1 MKLLVWLGCFVF
13 LLGLGRTVL
22 AEGTMAKISK
32 DIVEKIDSEA
42 AYPLTVRE
50 LAKKWGKIFGVNPSW
65 IVSHAFVESRNM
77 PFAYNKRGHVFGLM
91 QLKPATAADI
101 VRWLKKSRAGKR
113 PEVLDV
119 LKEWNEGGGGEC
131 LKNPDLNMMLGAFY
145 LAFLKR
151 KFGDDQMR
159 VAAAYNQGQG
169 AMERALKA
177 GEFTAPMKEYIGL
190 IQNAKAQ
197 GFA

>member
-1 MKLLVWLGCFVF
+1 MKRLWCLGIIVF
-13 LLGLGRTVL
+13 ILGLSKDVFGDGV
-22 AEGTMAKISK
+22 MAKISK

-50 LAKKWGKIFGVNPSW
+50 LAKKWGRVFGVNPSW
-65 IVSHAFVESRNM
+65 VISHAFVESRNM

-91 QLKPATAADI
+91 QLKPSTAGDI
-101 VRWLKKSRAGKR
+101 VRWLKKSRASKN
-113 PEVLDV
+113 PQVVEV
-119 LKEWNEGGGGEC
+119 LKEWTGDGDC
-131 LKNPDLNMMLGAFY
+131 LRNPDLNMMLGTFY
-145 LAFLKR
+145 IAYLKR
-151 KFGDDQMR
+151 RFGDDQMK

-177 GEFTAPMKEYIGL
+177 GVLTPPMKEYISL
-190 IQNAKAQ
+190 IENAKAQ

>member
-1 MKLLVWLGCFVF
+1 MKRLCWLGTVVF
-13 LLGLGRTVL
+13 ILGLSKDVL
-22 AEGTMAKISK
+22 GDGDMAKISR
-32 DIVEKIDSEA
+32 DIVEKIDSNA

-50 LAKKWGKIFGVNPSW
+50 LAKKWGRIFGVNPSW
-65 IVSHAFVESRNM
+65 VISHAFVESRNM

-91 QLKPATAADI
+91 QLKPATAGDI
-101 VRWLKKSRAGKR
+101 VRWLKKSRASKN
-113 PEVLDV
+113 PQVQEV
-119 LKEWNEGGGGEC
+119 LKEWTGEGDC
-131 LKNPDLNMMLGAFY
+131 LRNPDLNMMLGTFY
-145 LAFLKR
+145 IAFLKR

-169 AMERALKA
+169 AMERAMKA

-190 IQNAKAQ
+190 IENAKAQ

>member
-1 MKLLVWLGCFVF
+1 MKRLLLLGCLVF
-13 LLGLGRTVL
+13 LSGLISERAALGVEMGRIT
-22 AEGTMAKISK
+22 K
-32 DIVEKIDSEA
+32 DIVEKIETDA

-50 LAKKWGKIFGVNPSW
+50 LAKKWGRVFGVNPSW
-65 IVSHAFVESRNM
+65 VISHAFVESRNM

-101 VRWLKKSRAGKR
+101 VRWLKMSRVGKK
-113 PEVLDV
+113 PEVV
-119 LKEWNEGGGGEC
+119 ETLKDWTGEGDC
-131 LKNPDLNMMLGAFY
+131 LRNPDLNMMLGTFY

-151 KFGDDQMR
+151 KFGNDQMK

-177 GEFTAPMKEYIGL
+177 GALTEPMKEYIGL
-190 IQNAKAQ
+190 IENAKAQ